1 MGIFDIFSKKKQ
13 EPSLPLPPSE
23 LAKGRFMS
31 ELPDIRGSEIEEIP
45 AAEEMPV
52 YAQPGE
58 AREGVKAAFVSVQDY
73 KAMVDGAEYIIT
85 KLSQAEAMIASMQEL
100 KKHGDKEIELWKTK
114 LDDVQKKLAF
124 VEEVLGQGG

>member
-1 MGIFDIFSKKKQ
+1 
-13 EPSLPLPPSE
+13 
-23 LAKGRFMS
+23 MS
-31 ELPDIRGSEIEEIP
+31 ELPEVRGSEIADLPRTEEYP
-45 AAEEMPV
+45 FAET
-52 YAQPGE
+52 AQESAERP
-58 AREGVKAAFVSVQDY
+58 KAAFVSVQDY

-85 KLSQAEAMIASMQEL
+85 KLSQAEAMMASMQEL